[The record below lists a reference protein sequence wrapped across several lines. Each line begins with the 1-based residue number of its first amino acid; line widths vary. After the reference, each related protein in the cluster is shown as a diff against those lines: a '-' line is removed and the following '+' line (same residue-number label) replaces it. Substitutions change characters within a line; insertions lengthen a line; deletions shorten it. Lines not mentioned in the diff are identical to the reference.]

1 MDAFFLFSALQDIMA
16 VAKNCTTCAVITAA
30 VDRTEN
36 LLSPFPRLSPKS
48 PYPRTSPAARRAPE
62 DTLGRGARGREVTQR
77 CCASCETKYILRFAI
92 PASRYTNFFGLI
104 GHLLQHLPYN
114 ESECAF
120 AVTQASLSLW
130 KPPAMLRK
138 IRKLRKSCA

>member
-1 MDAFFLFSALQDIMA
+1 MA

-36 LLSPFPRLSPKS
+36 LLSPFPHLSPKS

-62 DTLGRGARGREVTQR
+62 DTLGRGRGAERLR
-77 CCASCETKYILRFAI
+77 SGASCETKYILRFAI